1 MLVYTDEVLEKIPQR
16 KKDANKGT
24 YGHVL
29 VIAGSR
35 GMSGAA
41 YFSALSAYK
50 VGAGLVRIFTVE
62 ENRIILQTMLP
73 EAIITIYEPDNYV
86 KTLKEVLSWATA
98 IVIGPGMGEGEMAQ
112 KITEQ
117 VLASSLLPM
126 VVDADALNIVA
137 KKKMSVLFGKNMVI
151 TPHLGEMSRLVGMSI
166 DEIKRD
172 KLAVARKYA
181 LNHQVHVLLKSE
193 ETLVVSPSGE
203 EYKNTSGSPA
213 LAKAGSGD
221 VLSGVIVGLFCLGY
235 NIFSAASLGT
245 YIHGKSGEVAAKKY
259 GEHSTIARDII
270 ENISCVMKK
279 EN

>member
-50 VGAGLVRIFTVE
+50 VGAGLVRILQLKKS
-62 ENRIILQTMLP
+62 NYLQTMLP
-73 EAIITIYEPDNYV
+73 EAIITTYEPDNYV

-98 IVIGPGMGEGEMAQ
+98 IVIGPGMGEGEMAK

-166 DEIKRD
+166 DEIKKD

-181 LNHQVHVLLKSE
+181 LHHQVHVLLKSE

-213 LAKAGSGD
+213 LAKAGR
-221 VLSGVIVGLFCLGY
+221 VMFCQGVIAGLFCLGY
-235 NIFSAASLGT
+235 NIFSAASLGA
-245 YIHGKSGEVAAKKY
+245 YIHGKSGEVAAEKY

-270 ENISCVMKK
+270 ESISCVMKK

>member
-73 EAIITIYEPDNYV
+73 EAIITTYEPDNYV

-98 IVIGPGMGEGEMAQ
+98 IVIGPGMGEGEMAK

-137 KKKMSVLFGKNMVI
+137 KKKMSVVFGKNMVI

-166 DEIKRD
+166 DEIKKD

-181 LNHQVHVLLKSE
+181 LHHQVHVLLKSE

-221 VLSGVIVGLFCLGY
+221 VLSGVIAGLFCLGY
-235 NIFSAASLGT
+235 NIFSAASLGA
-245 YIHGKSGEVAAKKY
+245 YIHGKS
-259 GEHSTIARDII
+259 
-270 ENISCVMKK
+270 ISCVMKK